1 MSQLGAENGMPTGDD
16 PAGPQTLR
24 LREGSV
30 TAEGRRLGLTG
41 GEVLLAVNGVAFT
54 GKETALTARL
64 LMRRGKPLALTFARE
79 GGNLLVLAE
88 TTALG
93 RWDPVPA
100 LPVAEGETA
109 RIDPDGLRNF
119 EVMRG
124 PEGQYDLYS
133 VEVPL
138 IAVIAPPLWL
148 FQMRVWAPGAT
159 LLAGLAAAAIV
170 TPWLS
175 LVVWL
180 SAALWIR
187 GAAVPLLRA
196 DRQARGLG
204 FAGVVAARSETEAH
218 AIHQAR
224 SPGDRCIFC
233 PEKETQAAAV

>member
-1 MSQLGAENGMPTGDD
+1 MSQLGADAGTLAGEA
-16 PAGPQTLR
+16 PAVPQTLR

-30 TAEGRRLGLTG
+30 NAEGRRLGLTG
-41 GEVLLAVNGVAFT
+41 GEVLLLVNGVPFT
-54 GKETALTARL
+54 GTETALTARL
-64 LMRRGKPLALTFARE
+64 LIRRGKPLAPTFARE
-79 GGNLLVLAE
+79 GGNLLVLTM

-93 RWDPVPA
+93 RWEQVPA
-100 LPVAEGETA
+100 PPAPEGEAA
-109 RIDPDGLRNF
+109 RIDPDGLRNY

-124 PEGQYDLYS
+124 PEGQYDLYA
-133 VEVPL
+133 VEAPL

-159 LLAGLAAAAIV
+159 LLAGLVAAAIV

-180 SAALWIR
+180 TAALWIR

-233 PEKETQAAAV
+233 PEKAAPTAAA

>member
-1 MSQLGAENGMPTGDD
+1 MSQLGADAGTLAGEA
-16 PAGPQTLR
+16 PAVPQTLR

-30 TAEGRRLGLTG
+30 NAEGRRLGLTG
-41 GEVLLAVNGVAFT
+41 GEVLLLVNGVPFT
-54 GKETALTARL
+54 GTETALTARL
-64 LMRRGKPLALTFARE
+64 LIRRGKPVALTFARE
-79 GGNLLVLAE
+79 GGNLLVLTT

-93 RWDPVPA
+93 RWEQVPA
-100 LPVAEGETA
+100 LPAPEGEAA
-109 RIDPDGLRNF
+109 RIDPDGLRNY
-119 EVMRG
+119 EVMRS
-124 PEGQYDLYS
+124 PEGQYDLYA
-133 VEVPL
+133 VDAPL

-159 LLAGLAAAAIV
+159 LLAGLVAAAIV

-175 LVVWL
+175 LAVWL

-187 GAAVPLLRA
+187 GAAMPLLRA

-224 SPGDRCIFC
+224 APGDRCIFC
-233 PEKETQAAAV
+233 PDKEAPTAAA

>member
-1 MSQLGAENGMPTGDD
+1 MSQLGGEGGIGAEDTPS
-16 PAGPQTLR
+16 GPMTLR

-30 TAEGRRLGLTG
+30 TPEGRRLGLTG
-41 GEVLLAVNGVAFT
+41 GEVLLSVNGVAFS

-79 GGNLLVLAE
+79 GGNLLVLAG

-93 RWDPVPA
+93 RWEQVPA
-100 LPVAEGETA
+100 LPAPEGDAA
-109 RIDPDGLRNF
+109 RIDPDGLRNY

-124 PEGQYDLYS
+124 PEGQYDLYA

-138 IAVIAPPLWL
+138 LAVIAPPLWL

-159 LLAGLAAAAIV
+159 LLVGMVAAAIV

-187 GAAVPLLRA
+187 GAALPLLRM

-218 AIHQAR
+218 KLHQAR

-233 PEKETQAAAV
+233 PEKETAAQAA

>member
-1 MSQLGAENGMPTGDD
+1 MSQSGAEGGQAEDAPS
-16 PAGPQTLR
+16 GPMTLR

-30 TAEGRRLGLTG
+30 TAEGRRLGLVG

-54 GKETALTARL
+54 GGEAALTARL
-64 LMRRGKPLALTFARE
+64 LIRRGKPIALSFARE
-79 GGNLLVLAE
+79 GGNLLVLAG

-93 RWDPVPA
+93 RWEPVPA
-100 LPVAEGETA
+100 PPAAEADPA
-109 RIDPDGLRNF
+109 RIDPDRLRNY

-133 VEVPL
+133 VETPL
-138 IAVIAPPLWL
+138 LAVIAPPLWL

-159 LLAGLAAAAIV
+159 LLAGLAASAIV

-187 GAAVPLLRA
+187 GAALPLLRA
-196 DRQARGLG
+196 DRQSRGLML
-204 FAGVVAARSETEAH
+204 AGVVAAKNESEAH

-224 SPGDRCIFC
+224 APGDRCIFC
-233 PEKETQAAAV
+233 AVKDPAAQAA

>member
-1 MSQLGAENGMPTGDD
+1 MSQLGGEGGIGAGEA
-16 PAGPQTLR
+16 PAGPMTLR
-24 LREGSV
+24 LREGSI
-30 TAEGRRLGLTG
+30 TAEGRRLGLSG
-41 GEVLLAVNGVAFT
+41 GEVLLSVNGVAFT

-79 GGNLLVLAE
+79 GGNLLVLTR

-93 RWDPVPA
+93 RWEQVPA
-100 LPVAEGETA
+100 LPATEGETA
-109 RIDPDGLRNF
+109 RIDPDGLRNY

-124 PEGQYDLYS
+124 PEGQYDLYA
-133 VEVPL
+133 VDVPL
-138 IAVIAPPLWL
+138 LAVIAPPLWL
-148 FQMRVWAPGAT
+148 FQMRVWSPGAT
-159 LLAGLAAAAIV
+159 LLAGLVAAAIV

-187 GAAVPLLRA
+187 SAALPLLRA
-196 DRQARGLG
+196 DRQARGLSL
-204 FAGVVAARSETEAH
+204 AGVVPARNETEAH

-233 PEKETQAAAV
+233 PQKESATQAA